1 MTIDALRGIRVVEVG
16 TSVGGAYAG
25 KLFADAGADVV
36 ILEEDAGSP
45 LRRLNRRGYA
55 EHDSGDQPM
64 FRWLAAGKRS
74 ARAQRGSDTMDTL
87 LRRAHVVVSELPP
100 DEFDELGL
108 LPNPSNVVV
117 TISPYGRGLLQSTP
131 GNDFTAHAISGSI
144 AARGLPE
151 REPIYPA
158 GRITELGGGTFAA
171 AGALGAVHHLVR
183 TGQGAHI
190 DASCAE
196 AAFITSNLFFDLM
209 FRMLGFVPPIPGRMV
224 VFPGIERTADGWI
237 GLNTN
242 SRQKLEDLV
251 VLVGREDLLGETD
264 LRSDPDRKAQ
274 FEASTKAYLEQHTT
288 EEILDLATAMRIP
301 VAPVG
306 NGELLPTFDHF
317 IERGIFTDEPYGNTA
332 PRPHYTIDGVRPRA
346 RAAAPTLADGKSPDD
361 VAAEWESD
369 GAQAP
374 ATTTT
379 DRSELPLAGLKVV
392 DLTAWWAG
400 PSATQLLAALGA
412 DVIHI
417 ESIQVID
424 AMRPAGASAFAATP
438 DWWERSCFFLSI
450 NPNKRDITLDL
461 STARG
466 RELLMELIDWADVL
480 VENFTPRVLASWG
493 ITWEK
498 LHERNPGLIM
508 CRMPAF
514 GLDGPWSDRVG
525 FAQTVE
531 QVSGLS
537 WATGYADGPP
547 ITPNGPCDPLG
558 GMHSAFA
565 IMVAL
570 RQREQT
576 GTGCLI
582 EAPLVESAL
591 NLAAEE
597 LLEYSAFGLLGER
610 LGNRSRQHAPQGVYR
625 CAGDDSWIA
634 LSVDD
639 ETWPA
644 LVRAL
649 GEPDWS
655 RNPALAT
662 VAGRFEAHDEIDAH
676 LNEWFAPQK
685 VEQAVEALT
694 SGGVAAAPV
703 VDHRDVVTHPL
714 FEDRGFAEWIDHPVT
729 GRILVTAMPFRHS
742 RIDRWLRRPAPTL
755 GQHNHEVLSGI
766 LGLDEAAIAEL
777 EEQKVIGTRP
787 LGL

>member
-1 MTIDALRGIRVVEVG
+1 
-16 TSVGGAYAG
+16 
-25 KLFADAGADVV
+25 
-36 ILEEDAGSP
+36 
-45 LRRLNRRGYA
+45 
-55 EHDSGDQPM
+55 
-64 FRWLAAGKRS
+64 
-74 ARAQRGSDTMDTL
+74 
-87 LRRAHVVVSELPP
+87 
-100 DEFDELGL
+100 
-108 LPNPSNVVV
+108 
-117 TISPYGRGLLQSTP
+117 
-131 GNDFTAHAISGSI
+131 
-144 AARGLPE
+144 
-151 REPIYPA
+151 
-158 GRITELGGGTFAA
+158 
-171 AGALGAVHHLVR
+171 
-183 TGQGAHI
+183 
-190 DASCAE
+190 
-196 AAFITSNLFFDLM
+196 M
-209 FRMLGFVPPIPGRMV
+209 FRMLGFVPPTPGRML

-242 SRQKLEDLV
+242 SRQKLEDLTI
-251 VLVGREDLLGETD
+251 LVGREDLLGESD

-288 EEILDLATAMRIP
+288 EEILDLAIAMRIP

-317 IERGIFTDEPYGNTA
+317 IERGIFTDELYGNTA

-346 RAAAPTLADGKSPDD
+346 RTAAPSLADGTPPDD
-361 VAAEWESD
+361 VAAEWTTE
-369 GAQAP
+369 GAKTPAAAP
-374 ATTTT
+374 T
-379 DRSELPLAGLKVV
+379 DTSGLPLAGLKVV

-412 DVIHI
+412 DVIHV

-461 STARG
+461 SSDRG
-466 RELLMELIDWADVL
+466 RELLLELIDWADVL

-531 QVSGLS
+531 QVSGMS

-547 ITPNGPCDPLG
+547 VTPNGPCDPLG
-558 GMHSAFA
+558 GMHSAFS

-570 RQREQT
+570 RQRELS
-576 GTGCLI
+576 GTGSLI
-582 EAPLVESAL
+582 ESPLVESAL

-625 CAGDDSWIA
+625 CTGDDSWIA

-639 ETWPA
+639 DTWPA
-644 LVRAL
+644 LVRVL
-649 GEPDWS
+649 GEPEWS
-655 RNPALAT
+655 QNPALAT
-662 VAGRFEAHDEIDAH
+662 VPGRFDAHDEIDGH
-676 LNEWFAPQK
+676 LNEWF
-685 VEQAVEALT
+685 VSRAVDDAVRILT
-694 SGGVAAAPV
+694 SAGIAAAPV

-714 FEDRGFAEWIDHPVT
+714 FEDRGFAEWIEHPVT
-729 GRILVTAMPFRHS
+729 GRILVTAMPFRYS
-742 RIDRWLRRPAPTL
+742 GIDRWLRLPAPTL
-755 GQHNHEVLSGI
+755 GQHNHEVLSSI
-766 LGLDEAAIAEL
+766 LGLDKDEIEEL
-777 EEQKVIGTRP
+777 EAQRIIGTRP
-787 LGL
+787 LGV

>member
-1 MTIDALRGIRVVEVG
+1 MAIETLSGIRVVEIG
-16 TSVGGAYAG
+16 TSVAGAYAG

-36 ILEEDAGSP
+36 VLEDEAGSP
-45 LRRLNRRGYA
+45 LRRLNRRGYEQPGSA
-55 EHDSGDQPM
+55 DQPM
-64 FRWLAAGKRS
+64 FRWLAAGKQS
-74 ARAQRGSDTMDTL
+74 ARGQGGGEHVDAL
-87 LRRAHVVVSELPP
+87 LRRAHLVISELPP
-100 DEFDELGL
+100 EQFDQLRL

-117 TISPYGRGLLQSTP
+117 TISPYGRGLMQSTP
-131 GNDFTAHAISGSI
+131 ANDFTAHAISGSI

-158 GRITELGGGTFAA
+158 GRITELGGGTYAA
-171 AGALGAVHHLVR
+171 AAALAAVQDLLR

-196 AAFITSNLFFDLM
+196 AAFITSNLYFDLM
-209 FRMLGFVPPIPGRMV
+209 FRMLGFVPPTPGRMV

-251 VLVGREDLLGETD
+251 ILVGREDLLGESD
-264 LRSDPDRKAQ
+264 LRSDPERKAQ
-274 FEASTKAYLEQHTT
+274 FEASTKEYLEQHTT

-317 IERGIFTDEPYGNTA
+317 IERGIFTDEHYGNTA
-332 PRPHYTIDGVRPRA
+332 PRPHYTINGVRPSA
-346 RAAAPTLADGKSPDD
+346 RTAAPSLDDGTTAEAVETQW
-361 VAAEWESD
+361 VAEPQQPTTAPSD
-369 GAQAP
+369 A
-374 ATTTT
+374 
-379 DRSELPLAGLKVV
+379 SELPLAGLKVV

-400 PSATQLLAALGA
+400 PSATQMLAALGA
-412 DVIHI
+412 DVIHV

-424 AMRPAGASAFAATP
+424 AMRPAGAHAFASTP

-461 STARG
+461 SSERG
-466 RELLMELIDWADVL
+466 RELLLELIDWADVL
-480 VENFTPRVLASWG
+480 VENFTPRVLGSWG
-493 ITWEK
+493 ISWEK
-498 LHERNPGLIM
+498 LHERNPGLLM

-547 ITPNGPCDPLG
+547 VAPNGPCDPLG
-558 GMHSAFA
+558 GAHAAFA
-565 IMVAL
+565 MLVAL
-570 RQREQT
+570 RERERT
-576 GTGCLI
+576 GEGSLI
-582 EAPLVESAL
+582 EVPLVESAL

-610 LGNRSRQHAPQGVYR
+610 LGNRSRAHAPQGVYR
-625 CAGDDSWIA
+625 CVGDDVWIA
-634 LSVDD
+634 LSVNDD
-639 ETWPA
+639 TWPA
-644 LVRAL
+644 LRRVL
-649 GEPDWS
+649 GDPDWS
-655 RNPALAT
+655 SNPAFAT

-676 LNEWFAPQK
+676 LSEWLVGQK
-685 VEQAVEALT
+685 VEEAVETLT
-694 SGGVAAAPV
+694 SAGVAAAPV
-703 VDHRDVVTHPL
+703 IDHRDVVTHPL
-714 FEDRGFAEWIDHPVT
+714 FEDRGFAEWIEHPVT

-742 RIDRWLRRPAPTL
+742 RIERWLRRPAPTL
-755 GQHNHEVLSGI
+755 GQHNSEVLSMI
-766 LGLDEAAIAEL
+766 LGLSDEEIQEL
-777 EEQKVIGTRP
+777 ESQKIIGTRP
-787 LGL
+787 LGV